1 MRADMKRK
9 NTQKAILLLVT
20 LLMSQWAMSA
30 TTAALEVGSAL
41 FVRGAV
47 SAQSQDGKAHLLE
60 KQSPIKLHDR
70 ISTGTRSFAILEMN
84 DGARITLR
92 PDTVFVVDEYIWK
105 AGKGKA
111 NYSLLKGGMRAS
123 TGLIGKNNPD
133 ASTIIT
139 PYATIYI
146 RGTEYDARLCEKD
159 CAEELRVLAEDKKHM
174 SESLVI
180 GRIEMIKGVVNAIN
194 IQGKERLVNKGGPVY
209 LGDTLKTMDKS
220 FVVVI
225 FRDDSRLTLRPSSE
239 VVLKDYLLSQEVAKD
254 SRYVTELIKG
264 GLRTLTGNIGK
275 QNPEGFKVETASS
288 SMGIRGTGFDV
299 YYKNPTWV
307 YVWSGAID
315 FEYGN
320 GEILVGRCEG
330 PSGGAPAI
338 PSKGKCT
345 VAQYDGSGVPRYLN
359 DVPVFMRWPLG
370 TRPDNKQFDG
380 LHLGMFETQDHD
392 YTKPGLY
399 VSAYDGHIRVKDI
412 DIGANEALFSNGKLT
427 HRLKNIPPFQRNDP
441 YPKPDELNERMLD
454 LFDMF
459 TGFAGAEQCEVQ

>member
-1 MRADMKRK
+1 
-9 NTQKAILLLVT
+9 
-20 LLMSQWAMSA
+20 MSQWAM
-30 TTAALEVGSAL
+30 AAESEVGRTL

-47 SAQSQDGKAHLLE
+47 SAQSLDGETHLLE
-60 KQSPIKLHDR
+60 KQSPIMQHDR
-70 ISTGTRSFAILEMN
+70 ISTGTKSFTILEMN

-92 PDTVFVVDEYIWK
+92 PDTVFVVDKYVWK
-105 AGKGKA
+105 EGKGKA
-111 NYSLLKGGMRAS
+111 SYSLLKGGIRAL
-123 TGLIGKNNPD
+123 TGSIGKNNPE
-133 ASTIIT
+133 ASTVMT
-139 PYATIYI
+139 PYATMYI
-146 RGTEYDARLCEKD
+146 RGTEYDARLCETD
-159 CAEELRVLAEDKKHM
+159 CAEEMQELPEDKKTIPK
-174 SESLVI
+174 SLVI
-180 GRIEMIKGVVNAIN
+180 GRIAMIRGQVDAIN
-194 IQGKERLVNKGGPVY
+194 AQGKERRLDKGGPVY
-209 LGDTLKTMDKS
+209 LGDSLKTTDKS